1 MSDSFEAIRVD
12 AVRNRGA
19 ILDAAVEVLA
29 DTPTASLAEI
39 AKRAGLGRATLYRH
53 FENRE
58 ALGIAIRSEA
68 LDRAASALDAAG
80 VDEGPAREAVHR
92 VVLALLPLGMRF
104 RVILDGGVDGDAD
117 FLAAREQ
124 VLQPLVGLVVRAIG
138 NDELDAQVDP
148 VWIATALPAL
158 LVAAVRLASSGAL
171 DVERIAELLCRTL
184 FDGLGGTKR
193 AASDS
198 RVED

>member
-1 MSDSFEAIRVD
+1 MSESLAANRVD

-58 ALGIAIRSEA
+58 ALGAAIRSEA
-68 LDRAASALDAAG
+68 LDRAASALEAAA
-80 VDEGPAREAVHR
+80 VEEGPAREAVHR

-104 RVILDGGVDGDAD
+104 RVILYGGVDGDAE
-117 FLAAREQ
+117 FVAAREQ
-124 VLQPLVGLVVRAIG
+124 VLQPLMGLIARAIG

-148 VWIATALPAL
+148 VWIAAALPAL
-158 LVAAVRLASSGAL
+158 LVAAVRVASSGSL
-171 DVERIAELLCRTL
+171 DVERTADLLCRTL
-184 FDGLGGTKR
+184 FDGLGSAKR
-193 AASDS
+193 AAPDLQADS
-198 RVED
+198 